1 MRLVIITAPKTRK
14 AGDTMNVVAPYKNWK
29 SARSAGGNSSVMSD
43 HYQNILNS
51 LPASQA
57 LTGNLSGAGIC
68 NMRAEPEETTATRIP
83 KG

>member
-14 AGDTMNVVAPYKNWK
+14 ADDMNVVASYKNWK

-57 LTGNLSGAGIC
+57 LTGNLSGAGIY